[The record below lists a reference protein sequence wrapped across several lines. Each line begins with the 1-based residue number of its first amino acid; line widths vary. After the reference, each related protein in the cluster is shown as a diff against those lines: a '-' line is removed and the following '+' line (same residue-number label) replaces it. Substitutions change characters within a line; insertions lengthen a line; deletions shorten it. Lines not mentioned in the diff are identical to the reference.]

1 MDISLS
7 KLQETV
13 EERGAHGVA
22 KSQNPGKE
30 HPLIEFRS
38 LYVSAGREW
47 SSPLGFHS
55 GRWSLEITLPLH
67 NKGVVLHNLATEQ
80 QQLPYCVGEG

>member
-1 MDISLS
+1 MEETLLLGKIDGKRRWGRQRMRWLESITNSMDISLS

-38 LYVSAGREW
+38 LYVSAGRE
-47 SSPLGFHS
+47 
-55 GRWSLEITLPLH
+55 
-67 NKGVVLHNLATEQ
+67 
-80 QQLPYCVGEG
+80 